1 MLVTGEIYHILNK
14 GTENRIIFQNKRDY
28 ERFLLTIFE
37 CNDINLSSENRH
49 RRCKNKDF
57 NKNKTQPLAEI
68 LCFCLMPNHFHIVA
82 RQLVDNGISK
92 FMQRLGNSYTKYF
105 NIKNNRKGSL
115 FMARYK
121 NVHVNNDSQVKHLIA
136 YVHANPLD
144 LSMPE
149 WRLGKIRDFEK
160 ARDFLENYNWSSYV
174 FYSRG
179 EASDLVSQILNK
191 GALNDFYSE
200 KEDYFYTIKS
210 WSGRYFEDI

>member
-1 MLVTGEIYHILNK
+1 MLATGEIYHILNK
-14 GTENRIIFQNKRDY
+14 GIESRVIFQNKHDY

-37 CNDINLSSENRH
+37 CNDISLSSKNRH
-49 RRCKNKDF
+49 RRYE
-57 NKNKTQPLAEI
+57 NKNSNRDKTQPLAEI

-82 RQLVDNGISK
+82 KQIVDNGISK

-121 NVHVNNDSQVKHLIA
+121 NIHVNNDSQIKHLIA
-136 YVHANPLD
+136 YIHANPLD
-144 LSMPE
+144 LFMPE
-149 WRLGKIRDFEK
+149 WRLGKIKDFEK
-160 ARDFLENYNWSSYV
+160 AKDFLDNYNWSSYV

-179 EASDLVSQILNK
+179 EAPDLISQILAK
-191 GALNDFYSE
+191 DTLNDFYSE
-200 KEDYFYTIKS
+200 RKDYFDAIKS

>member
-1 MLVTGEIYHILNK
+1 MLATGEIYHILNK
-14 GTENRIIFQNKRDY
+14 GIENRIIFQNKRDH

-37 CNDINLSSENRH
+37 CNDTRLSSKNRH
-49 RRCKNKDF
+49 RRCENRDF

-82 RQLVDNGISK
+82 KQMVNNGISK

-121 NVHVNNDSQVKHLIA
+121 NVHVDNDSQIKHLIA

-144 LSMPE
+144 LFMPE
-149 WRLGKIRDFEK
+149 WRLGKIKDFEK
-160 ARDFLENYNWSSYV
+160 ARDFLDNYNWSSYI

-179 EASDLVSQILNK
+179 EASNLISQILDR
-191 GALNDFYSE
+191 GTLNDFYSE
-200 KEDYFYTIKS
+200 KEDYFDVIKS
-210 WSGRYFEDI
+210 WSGRYFKDI